1 MPSRRRLCDA
11 IEPLPELALF
21 DLAALSDFAVQLR
34 YDFTIWPDVH
44 ELEDAVRQAEG
55 IRDVIVPQLKIVL

>member
-1 MPSRRRLCDA
+1 M
-11 IEPLPELALF
+11 ALF